1 MRSTLIL
8 LMIFLLAWL
17 LSGNGQTADVGTDNV
32 VVELFR
38 AMAAVFRW
46 YAVLS
51 HVVEVRLWE
60 AMSGEFLVLLGGL
73 KCLNLLLA
81 LWGTFCLWVLWR
93 VFSRTL

>member
-38 AMAAVFRW
+38 AMAAVLRW

-51 HVVEVRLWE
+51 HAIEVRLWE
-60 AMSGEFLVLLGGL
+60 TMNGGFLVLLGGL

-81 LWGTFCLWVLWR
+81 LWGAFCLWVLWR
-93 VFSRTL
+93 AFCRTL